1 MTKETRNTEP
11 TLQELEEQEEIC
23 RKATAEA
30 ERDLE
35 EGRTTEAVFEDL
47 RTRYFLA
54 KQAVRDFRADV
65 Q

>member
-1 MTKETRNTEP
+1 MTKEGLIQAVMKATKMET
-11 TLQELEEQEEIC
+11 
-23 RKATAEA
+23 RKAAQA
-30 ERDLE
+30 A
-35 EGRTTEAVFEDL
+35 TEAVFEDL